1 MITRWKKVQ
10 EEDNKVPVQKFVPKM
25 VPMKAVENKNKVLV
39 KVLENKNK
47 IPPVLLLGR
56 KEVTV

>member
-10 EEDNKVPVQKFVPKM
+10 EEGNKVPVQEFVPRM
-25 VPMKAVENKNKVLV
+25 VPLKAVEKKNKVLV